1 MSIAAAFGYDKLMR
15 SMGGGA
21 SKYYDVPSFDDYS
34 KGKSAKLKSG
44 YISSSTPLHSGYG
57 DTLYSKASKKI
68 VTRRNPKTGDTYGMS
83 PGLYIYNDPKVA
95 QQQQQQAYQQQL
107 QSTADA
113 SAAANTKQLQ
123 ILQNERSAISKM
135 TQDYT
140 AMLKKEADAK
150 AKAQEEARLAME
162 NQRVGAATAAAN
174 QSRSGQ
180 APNLQI
186 QPASSTPLTAGTGA
200 FRIRKRRGTEQQ
212 QLTSSLNIGQSNT
225 LNI

>member
-1 MSIAAAFGYDKLMR
+1 MGLASVFAFDQLSKNNLPSQYYNNLDYDDFK
-15 SMGGGA
+15 
-21 SKYYDVPSFDDYS
+21 
-34 KGKSAKLKSG
+34 KGQYGQLKSG

-57 DTLYSKASKKI
+57 DALYSKPSKKI
-68 VTRRNPKTGDTYGMS
+68 VTKRNPKVGNTYGTS

-107 QSTADA
+107 QATADA

-140 AMLKKEADAK
+140 AMLQKEADAK
-150 AKAQEEARLAME
+150 AKAQEAARIS
-162 NQRVGAATAAAN
+162 AATSAAN

-180 APNLQI
+180 TANLQI
-186 QPASSTPLTAGTGA
+186 QPASSTPKTAGTDA
-200 FRIRKRRGTEQQ
+200 FRIRKRRGSDQK
-212 QLTSSLNIGQSNT
+212 QLASSLNIGQSNT